1 MNPRRENGSVFV
13 NPMTSGVSNGSA
25 VIGGSSAKLRAGI
38 QQSIFGERKPLTG
51 KKFYRARR
59 NKFAGEWRQKRSRKK
74 QGRRRSMPPTTLPAP
89 DIEIGP
95 APS

>member
-1 MNPRRENGSVFV
+1 MNPRRENGAVFV
-13 NPMTSGVSNGSA
+13 NPMTSGVSNGSV
-25 VIGGSSAKLRAGI
+25 VIGGSSAKLRTGI
-38 QQSIFGERKPLTG
+38 QQSIFAERKPLTG
-51 KKFYRARR
+51 KKFCRARR
-59 NKFAGEWRQKRSRKK
+59 NKLLERGAKGEAKK